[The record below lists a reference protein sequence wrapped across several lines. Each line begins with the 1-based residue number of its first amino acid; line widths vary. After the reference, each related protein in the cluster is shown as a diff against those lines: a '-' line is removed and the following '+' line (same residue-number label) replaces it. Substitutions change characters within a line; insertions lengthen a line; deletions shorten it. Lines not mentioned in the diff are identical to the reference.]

1 MFMLHLNDDIA
12 IITDSQEDVV
22 DVHGRFGRRFHKQK
36 SIFFSVALGFVKF
49 NGTFSGQV
57 GFVARQGNDNV
68 RGGLT
73 LQFFHPD
80 LGPAK
85 GILVCYVVYYNRSLC
100 PSAKD
105 IFSLFKCWTFWFTM
119 SHTPVIHGSKTVISF
134 LASSIPNLKFDSCV
148 IQANCLCQESS

>member
-1 MFMLHLNDDIA
+1 MFMLHSNDDFA
-12 IITDSQEDVV
+12 IVTDSQEDVV

-36 SIFFSVALGFVKF
+36 PIFFSVALGFVKF

-73 LQFFHPD
+73 LQFFYPD

-105 IFSLFKCWTFWFTM
+105 IFRYSNAGHFGFYNE
-119 SHTPVIHGSKTVISF
+119 SHTCNTWEQDCDIVPGQQYPKSQI
-134 LASSIPNLKFDSCV
+134 
-148 IQANCLCQESS
+148 